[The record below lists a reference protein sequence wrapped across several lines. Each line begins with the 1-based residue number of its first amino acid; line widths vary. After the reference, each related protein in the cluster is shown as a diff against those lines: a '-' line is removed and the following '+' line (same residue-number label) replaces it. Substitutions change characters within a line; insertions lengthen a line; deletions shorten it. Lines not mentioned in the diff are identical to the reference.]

1 MTEDGGCT
9 VSDKNETANS
19 VSWKMQCG
27 GDGTPPM
34 QGEGTFTSKGNT
46 ASGKMTM
53 SFGSMV
59 MTHYY
64 DGKKISNKC
73 NE

>member
-34 QGEGTFTSKGNT
+34 QGEGTFTSKGVLR
-46 ASGKMTM
+46 AAR
-53 SFGSMV
+53 
-59 MTHYY
+59 
-64 DGKKISNKC
+64 
-73 NE
+73 